1 MPHQQ
6 HIQKLSGAGLLVTL
20 GIIFGDIGTSPLYVM
35 SAIVGQN
42 NITEQL
48 VLGGISCVFW
58 TLTLQT
64 TVKYVFITLNA
75 DNKGEGGIFS
85 LYQLLKRRY
94 RNLIIGAIIGGAML
108 LADGIITP
116 PISVSSAIEG
126 LSLIYPEIQTVPIVI
141 AVISFIFLFQR
152 VGTNVVGKFFGPLM
166 LIWFL
171 MLGVLGIN
179 SIVGNI

>member
-1 MPHQQ
+1 M
-6 HIQKLSGAGLLVTL
+6 
-20 GIIFGDIGTSPLYVM
+20 GIIFVSIGTSPWYVM
-35 SAIVGQN
+35 SAIIWGN
-42 NITEQL
+42 TITEQL

-64 TVKYVFITLNA
+64 TVKYVLITLNA

-85 LYQLLKRRY
+85 LFQLLKRRY

-126 LSLIYPEIQTVPIVI
+126 LSLIYPDIETVPIVLVMLQ
-141 AVISFIFLFQR
+141 AAAHSFLQ
-152 VGTNVVGKFFGPLM
+152 PLPRNQFSSYNRN
-166 LIWFL
+166 LDAEEAQ
-171 MLGVLGIN
+171 
-179 SIVGNI
+179 STYS